1 MGYVKNH
8 LATLVCAV
16 FAVVLTALWFIL
28 PPTLDCP
35 SDSPHCIGM
44 DMIFIM
50 AVSIMWFLVFI
61 TWVAQKAAD
70 YNHGGTH
77 HTGTH
82 HTGSNVVYTSDG
94 KKKVSS

>member
-8 LATLVCAV
+8 LATLVCAI

-35 SDSPHCIGM
+35 SDLPHCVGM

-77 HTGTH
+77 HTA
-82 HTGSNVVYTSDG
+82 SNVVYTSDG

>member
-1 MGYVKNH
+1 MGYIKNH
-8 LATLVCAV
+8 LATLICGV
-16 FAVVLTALWFIL
+16 FAVVLTSLWFIL

-35 SDSPHCIGM
+35 SDLPHCVGM

-70 YNHGGTH
+70 YNHGSTNHGSTN
-77 HTGTH
+77 HTT
-82 HTGSNVVYTSDG
+82 SNVVYTSDG

>member
-8 LATLVCAV
+8 LATLTCGV

-35 SDSPHCIGM
+35 SEQTHCTGI

-61 TWVAQKAAD
+61 VWIAQKAAD
-70 YNHGGTH
+70 HNHGSQH
-77 HTGTH
+77 HASSKT
-82 HTGSNVVYTSDG
+82 VYTSDG
-94 KKKVSS
+94 KKKVLN